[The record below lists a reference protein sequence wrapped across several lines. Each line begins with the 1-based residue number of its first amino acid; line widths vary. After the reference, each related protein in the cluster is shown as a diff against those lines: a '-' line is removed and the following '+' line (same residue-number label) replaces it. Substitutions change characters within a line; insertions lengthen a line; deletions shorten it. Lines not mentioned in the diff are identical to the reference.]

1 MAFFCM
7 GFVVSVFVL
16 FSFSSDSFSSECF
29 LSGGVSYTFLYPALL
44 VVLCWLVFL
53 SVLFRGSPHVTA
65 CGLVISLTKVKRW

>member
-1 MAFFCM
+1 M

-29 LSGGVSYTFLYPALL
+29 LSEGGGVSYTFLYPALL

-53 SVLFRGSPHVTA
+53 SVLFRGSPHVTG
-65 CGLVISLTKVKRW
+65 CGLVISLTNLKRW